1 MRSGGIVGQNS
12 PRPGDGVSWVVE
24 RPGQKARVHGA
35 RGGEEVQ
42 GWIIELQRAR
52 RFQVLEG
59 RVGMDS
65 GGWSDGLHG
74 VGQVDVA
81 GEEVVLG
88 RLHVREGRARVD
100 R

>member
-1 MRSGGIVGQNS
+1 MWSGGIEWENS
-12 PRPGDGVSWVVE
+12 PRPGNCVSWVIE
-24 RPGQKARVHGA
+24 SPGKEAGVHGA

-59 RVGMDS
+59 RVRMDS
-65 GGWSDGLHG
+65 GGWSDGLHRMRKEE
-74 VGQVDVA
+74 VA